1 VLATLFHFLL
11 LASLGLAQEK
21 PRKIKPPPKKA
32 GAWLFQSIT
41 LPGNRNP
48 LQIAALPAASGYE
61 QTGNRIK
68 APQLVFYCL
77 AGENSTLRAFLELP
91 QPLVDTAS
99 IPVTVN
105 GRSAGSILPDALIA
119 GEQNRLKL
127 PGSLITLVERAEAV
141 EFHVNASDVRF
152 VLLHWEGIREQL
164 LRGYR

>member
-1 VLATLFHFLL
+1 M
-11 LASLGLAQEK
+11 
-21 PRKIKPPPKKA
+21 
-32 GAWLFQSIT
+32 FQSIT
-41 LPGNRNP
+41 VPGIRNP

-91 QPLVDTAS
+91 QPLTDTAG
-99 IPVTVN
+99 IPVTLN
-105 GRSAGSILPDALIA
+105 GRSAGSISPDPLIA

-127 PGSLITLVERAEAV
+127 SGSLVTLIERAEAV
-141 EFHVNASDVRF
+141 EFRVGASDVRF

-164 LRGYR
+164 LRGCR